1 MGSEGVEVNTKD
13 LEVNLLIVGIFQ
25 CQEGVNWGKGITVGI
40 ASHVQEGRVES
51 MGPCSQDGCACSM
64 VATLH
69 EGKSLTW
76 NPYLRREV
84 TREMFRLVSDLST
97 NLLARCKEEGTL
109 QLFKHK
115 EC

>member
-1 MGSEGVEVNTKD
+1 
-13 LEVNLLIVGIFQ
+13 
-25 CQEGVNWGKGITVGI
+25 
-40 ASHVQEGRVES
+40 
-51 MGPCSQDGCACSM
+51 MGPCSQDGCTCSM

-69 EGKSLTW
+69 KGKSLTW

-84 TREMFRLVSDLST
+84 TREAFRLVSDLPT
-97 NLLARCKEEGTL
+97 NLLAKCKEGGPL